1 MRASYS
7 FDGYRNTQLSGFSR
21 VLGFRDNQG
30 FAYSGDSFNKT
41 PLMAFEVNL
50 IFNSYSN
57 PGKIK

>member
-1 MRASYS
+1 MRASCSFLLS
-7 FDGYRNTQLSGFSR
+7 FDGYRKTQLSGISR

-30 FAYSGDSFNKT
+30 FAFNKI
-41 PLMAFEVNL
+41 PLMAL